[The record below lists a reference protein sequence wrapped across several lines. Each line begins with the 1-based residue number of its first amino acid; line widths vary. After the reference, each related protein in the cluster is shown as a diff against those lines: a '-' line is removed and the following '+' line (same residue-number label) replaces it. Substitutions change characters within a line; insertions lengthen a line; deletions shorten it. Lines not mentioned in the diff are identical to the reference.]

1 MGYFTTNDHTDNMK
15 LIVLSCLVAIAY
27 CAPQDFQA
35 IPVAILRQE
44 TTGEGANFNTI
55 FESEDGRYIFVNE
68 DGSTSEVTWIADEN
82 GFQPQGAHLPI
93 GPAAPAHVA
102 DLLRIAEEQRA
113 QGIEFDQQGFRIN
126 K

>member
-1 MGYFTTNDHTDNMK
+1 MGTLGLETV
-15 LIVLSCLVAIAY
+15 LISNVGNFGSA
-27 CAPQDFQA
+27 
-35 IPVAILRQE
+35 AILVHEDGSVGSAGQ
-44 TTGEGANFNTI
+44 ANLA
-55 FESEDGRYIFVNE
+55 GRYIFVNE
-68 DGSTSEVTWIADEN
+68 DGSTSEVTYIADEN

-102 DLLRIAEEQRA
+102 ELLRIAEEQRA

>member
-1 MGYFTTNDHTDNMK
+1 MGTLGLETV
-15 LIVLSCLVAIAY
+15 LISNVGNFGSAAILVHEDVSASKVGLSCAA
-27 CAPQDFQA
+27 
-35 IPVAILRQE
+35 
-44 TTGEGANFNTI
+44 
-55 FESEDGRYIFVNE
+55 DGSIFVNE
-68 DGSTSEVTWIADEN
+68 DGSTSEVTYIADEN

-102 DLLRIAEEQRA
+102 ELLRIAEEQRA